1 MEETAQTSSSSP
13 KVPWWRRAGWGICVG
28 IALFAATEY
37 VAALLL
43 HRNPYLVKMPVGLL
57 ALVGMT
63 AGLVI
68 AGAAIRCVCHWMRPV
83 GRLRTA
89 LSEIRDSQLAV
100 EQLPEDLG
108 ALGVLRPVLL
118 DLLRELRQQRAEIS
132 KLHHEMRQRVAQR
145 TDALQRMVGSLRA
158 QATHDPLT
166 GLYNRRML
174 DESLGELVNRCR
186 RDEQPLALMMI
197 DVDDFKSLNDT
208 LGHAAGDALL
218 RSIGQLIRSTIRQ
231 QDCAFRY
238 GGDEFVIALPHT
250 GRAEAEALA
259 RRLTELVD
267 ALAKTLPLSRRPRLS
282 VGIAALADLPA
293 TGGGGELV
301 VAADR
306 ELYTAKGNRKRA
318 QPSAA

>member
-1 MEETAQTSSSSP
+1 MEESTATSSGSKTP
-13 KVPWWRRAGWGICVG
+13 GGWRRVCLVVCAGT
-28 IALFAATEY
+28 ALFAATEY
-37 VAALLL
+37 VASALLD
-43 HRNPYLVKMPVGLL
+43 RKAMMVPVPVSVMALLGVSAGLL
-57 ALVGMT
+57 
-63 AGLVI
+63 I
-68 AGAAIRCVCHWMRPV
+68 AGAMVRFVHYWLRPIA
-83 GRLRTA
+83 RLREG
-89 LSEIRDSQLAV
+89 LEEIRHNRLAV

-108 ALGVLRPVLL
+108 ALRGLRPVLL
-118 DLLRELRQQRAEIS
+118 DILRELRQQKAEVA
-132 KLHHEMRQRVAQR
+132 KLQHEMRQRVAQR

-186 RDEQPLALMMI
+186 GDDQPLALMMI
-197 DVDDFKSLNDT
+197 DVDDFKGLNDT

-231 QDCAFRY
+231 HDCAFRY

-267 ALAKTLPLSRRPRLS
+267 ALAKTLPLSRKPRLS
-282 VGIAALADLPA
+282 VGIAALADVAAP
-293 TGGGGELV
+293 GGASELV

-306 ELYTAKGNRKRA
+306 ELYAAKGNRKRA
-318 QPSAA
+318 KSPAA